1 MINLSCHWTRGWVL
15 SYFEPSWLVDQ
26 RLPFDQPIVIKHW
39 PPTSFCCENMTPDAS
54 EWDADARTNHPWDNW
69 LIPHHFVEW
78 KRRDFVRKKTVLC
91 THPFHFYVCAYNEE
105 FRFYSSSEFAQ
116 LWVGQRKANTSCL
129 RLAIREWLREQKH
142 KTTNMSQLILCNA
155 TMICNEHSIFNLYSV
170 ERNNMMFLIPGMLHL
185 QKLNNFLWEQK
196 SIGIWLFHAK
206 WNLLCV
212 FLSSIGVLSNLL
224 FF

>member
-15 SYFEPSWLVDQ
+15 SYFETCGPEATIWPTDRDQTLATNLLLVWKHDTGRQ
-26 RLPFDQPIVIKHW
+26 WVRCRCQNKSALRQLADSSPFCGMKTTRLCQ
-39 PPTSFCCENMTPDAS
+39 E
-54 EWDADARTNHPWDNW
+54 
-69 LIPHHFVEW
+69 
-78 KRRDFVRKKTVLC
+78 KTVLC

-155 TMICNEHSIFNLYSV
+155 TMICNEHNIF
-170 ERNNMMFLIPGMLHL
+170 
-185 QKLNNFLWEQK
+185 
-196 SIGIWLFHAK
+196 
-206 WNLLCV
+206 
-212 FLSSIGVLSNLL
+212 
-224 FF
+224 